1 MNDPNGDLADMDNK
15 IESNVGG
22 QENTP
27 DMDINEKSS
36 KKRIKKRSGKMDM
49 GGSHSLFNSCACCW
63 WNFRL

>member
-36 KKRIKKRSGKMDM
+36 KKE
-49 GGSHSLFNSCACCW
+49 
-63 WNFRL
+63 